1 MPYPRKLSQGWLDIS
16 PDVAS
21 WSPYW
26 SLRRNPVTIGP
37 SFLTIASRPADDR
50 EPNVKKEGK
59 AFGVIEIPAFTV
71 MSCASGDSSVD
82 LVVPPG
88 DEQLVLGYLRSGL
101 ANGSS

>member
-1 MPYPRKLSQGWLDIS
+1 
-16 PDVAS
+16 
-21 WSPYW
+21 
-26 SLRRNPVTIGP
+26 
-37 SFLTIASRPADDR
+37 
-50 EPNVKKEGK
+50 VKKEGK